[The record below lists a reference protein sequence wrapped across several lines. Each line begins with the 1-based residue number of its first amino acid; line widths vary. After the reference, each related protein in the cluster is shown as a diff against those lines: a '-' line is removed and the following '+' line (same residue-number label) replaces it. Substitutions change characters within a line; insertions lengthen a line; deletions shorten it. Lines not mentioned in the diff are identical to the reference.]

1 MYESV
6 SDFNNDEPGRLLFA
20 AVSYMYMYTC
30 TSACNTI
37 RERGE
42 GGREGVE
49 GEREGGR
56 KGRREGGEGERVE
69 GEGERE
75 EGRKGG
81 REGYNDIHNITA
93 FIKHSIDLKGFSHM
107 LSTISS
113 LCLSPLISAFPLSLS
128 LSPSFPPSLTPSYYR
143 LSCIML
149 LLVSLI
155 LLFLIL
161 ILIPL
166 WNLMV
171 I

>member
-1 MYESV
+1 MY
-6 SDFNNDEPGRLLFA
+6 
-20 AVSYMYMYTC
+20 Y
-30 TSACNTI
+30 SACNTI

-42 GGREGVE
+42 GGRKG
-49 GEREGGR
+49 GREGGR
-56 KGRREGGEGERVE
+56 ERGRE
-69 GEGERE
+69 GEGER
-75 EGRKGG
+75 GRRRGREGG

-128 LSPSFPPSLTPSYYR
+128 LLSSLSH
-143 LSCIML
+143 SL
-149 LLVSLI
+149 LLQVKLYYAPVDQSDIIVLD
-155 LLFLIL
+155 L

>member
-30 TSACNTI
+30 TSACNII

-42 GGREGVE
+42 GGREG
-49 GEREGGR
+49 GSGGR
-56 KGRREGGEGERVE
+56 KGEKEKE
-69 GEGERE
+69 
-75 EGRKGG
+75 GG

-107 LSTISS
+107 LSAISS
-113 LCLSPLISAFPLSLS
+113 LCLSPLISAFPLS

-143 LSCIML
+143 LSCITL

-155 LLFLIL
+155 VSC
-161 ILIPL
+161 
-166 WNLMV
+166 V
-171 I
+171 IRNCCVWTQRSTR

>member
-30 TSACNTI
+30 TSACNII

-42 GGREGVE
+42 GGREG
-49 GEREGGR
+49 REGGR
-56 KGRREGGEGERVE
+56 EWREKGGE

-75 EGRKGG
+75 RKEG

-107 LSTISS
+107 LSAISS

-128 LSPSFPPSLTPSYYR
+128 LSLLSSLSH
-143 LSCIML
+143 SL
-149 LLVSLI
+149 LLQVKLYYTPVGQSDIIVLDPDI
-155 LLFLIL
+155 DTIMELDGNIK
-161 ILIPL
+161 IQ
-166 WNLMV
+166 V
-171 I
+171 